1 MKKILLTSIL
11 SVVMCISLIAGATFA
26 LFTSESEV
34 NIAVTSGKIDVK
46 AVAEI
51 DNDNTSFGLPQS
63 SATVNGSN
71 VIIDKIMPMDYVT
84 VNVHVKNNSNVSAKY
99 RAIIESLDSNALAN
113 ELDITIGT
121 EEFTGMAYTTW
132 TDLEPETDGQTISIK
147 IELPYEAE
155 DGQGE
160 TCNYSVYVE
169 AVQANAGVTDFN
181 ERANREEN
189 PEYTIYDK
197 VDLYQFANSVNSGVN
212 YTGKTVTLEED
223 VDLENTVWTPIGTD
237 NTAITFIGTFDGN
250 GKTVSNLFVKGENCV
265 GLFGSVEYKSAGG
278 SGVVSE
284 VKNLTVDGFDIS
296 GNHYAGAIVG
306 YAYANVINC
315 KAINGNITICPNI
328 VDGKYDNGDKA
339 GGIIGWVG
347 QNGIIDGNTVENV
360 DIKAYR
366 DLGGVLGHADIAN
379 TVTNNT
385 AKNVTLAYDT
395 SVVCPSDPNG
405 NAGAIIGRIR
415 KELTAESN
423 NVATNVTVPAIISDS
438 NEFTETLKPDDSNM
452 DDESLRHISV
462 IMSEDLTV
470 DVTAWQ
476 NDAIGGNLTE
486 TVTIDGQGH
495 TLTFNQTNNDWNNIV
510 ITNDATL
517 IIKNAHITN
526 TGKNDGPWNRHDI
539 NFACKVVLENVTSDK
554 ALAFKNDATLKNV
567 TISDDRAN
575 DDYLIWI
582 QANGQTVEI
591 DELTIIDTKTSGTT
605 RGIKIEEQYVDAPEK
620 VTLVVKNASFDTS
633 KKAAILVKS
642 VAGAD
647 ITLEN
652 IDISNVDADKV
663 NAVWCDEASITY
675 ASLITVTGGTC
686 INEP

>member
-51 DNDNTSFGLPQS
+51 DTSNTSFGLAQS
-63 SATVNGSN
+63 SATVYGSN
-71 VIIDKIMPMDYVT
+71 VVIDKIMPMDYVT
-84 VNVHVKNNSNVSAKY
+84 VNVNVKNNSNVSAKY

-113 ELDITIGT
+113 ELAIEIDGKD
-121 EEFTGMAYTTW
+121 FTGMAYTAW
-132 TDLEPETDGQTISIK
+132 TDLAPETDGQTIVIK
-147 IELPYEAE
+147 IELPKEATE
-155 DGQGE
+155 GQGE

-181 ERANREEN
+181 DRASNG
-189 PEYTIYDK
+189 EYTIYDK
-197 VDLYQFANSVNSGVN
+197 VDLYQFANSVNSGVS
-212 YTGKTVTLEED
+212 YKDKTVKLMED
-223 VDLENTVWTPIGTD
+223 VDLENTVWTPIGTN

-278 SGVVSE
+278 SAFVSE
-284 VKNLTVDGFDIS
+284 VKNLTIDGFNIN

-306 YAYANVINC
+306 YAYGNVKNC
-315 KAINGNITICPNI
+315 NAINGKIILAPNI
-328 VDGKYDNGDKA
+328 VNDKYDNGDKA

-347 QNGIIDGNTVENV
+347 QSGIIDGNKVEKV

-366 DLGGVLGHADIAN
+366 DLGGILGHADSGN

-385 AKNVTLAYDT
+385 VNNVTLSYDM
-395 SVVCPSDPNG
+395 SVVCPSNANA
-405 NAGAIIGRIR
+405 NAGAIIGRVR
-415 KELTAESN
+415 LALTAESN

-438 NEFTETLKPDDSNM
+438 NEFTETLKPDDTNM
-452 DDESLRHISV
+452 DDESLRHINV
-462 IMSEDLTV
+462 IMSEDMTV

-495 TLTFNQTNNDWNNIV
+495 TLTFNHTNTDWNNIA
-510 ITNDATL
+510 ITNGATL
-517 IIKNAHITN
+517 ILKNVHITN
-526 TGKNDGPWNRHDI
+526 SGKNDGPWNRHDI

-554 ALAFKNDATLKNV
+554 ALAFKNNATLKNV
-567 TISDDRAN
+567 TISDDRAT

-591 DELTIIDTKTSGTT
+591 DGLTLIDTKTSYTT
-605 RGIKIEEQYVDAPEK
+605 RGIKIDEEYVGAVEK

-633 KKAAILVKS
+633 KKAAIMVKS

-652 IDISNVDADKV
+652 IDISNVNADTV
-663 NAVWCDEASITY
+663 NAVWCDEASKGY
-675 ASLITVTGGTC
+675 ADKITVTGGTC
-686 INEP
+686 IVEP